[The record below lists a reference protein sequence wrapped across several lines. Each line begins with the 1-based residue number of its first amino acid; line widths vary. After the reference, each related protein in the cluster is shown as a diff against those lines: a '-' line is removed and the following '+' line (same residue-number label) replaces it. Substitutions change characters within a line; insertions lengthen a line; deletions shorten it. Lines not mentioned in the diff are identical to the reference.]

1 VIQIRLFGAVQVET
15 LYRQLATGDFGG
27 VKHRQILQLLVLHRF
42 LTKAELAEL
51 LWEGDPPNGYVTT
64 LESYVS
70 VLRRRLDPNTTAR
83 NSVVLTR
90 TGGYALDPSRVSV
103 DLWDF
108 DALLSRA
115 DGLAPAAAL
124 PLLERALTLA
134 HRPLLADEAYLSW
147 AAEARQHH
155 NTRVVA
161 AATTAAEHALT
172 LGDARRAI
180 DLATRA
186 TDLDPLAE
194 HAWRVRISALHTAG
208 DRTGALRC
216 FHSCRQ
222 TLADELGIEP
232 TPATQELFVRILQS
246 DEDGPGDLTTLIAA
260 VLAAARELAEVDD
273 STQISDGDLPHSPV
287 IQLLARTE
295 RLARRVGARQP
306 AALAITA

>member
-1 VIQIRLFGAVQVET
+1 VET
-15 LYRQLATGDFGG
+15 LYRQLAAGDFGG
-27 VKHRQILQLLVLHRF
+27 VKHRHILQLLVLHKF

-51 LWEGDPPNGYVTT
+51 LWDGNPPSGYVTT

-70 VLRRRLDPNTTAR
+70 VLRRRLDPNGSAR

-90 TGGYALDPSRVSV
+90 TGGYALDPRRANV

-115 DGLAPAAAL
+115 EGLAPAAAL
-124 PLLERALTLA
+124 PLIEQALNLA
-134 HRPLLADEAYLSW
+134 RRPLVADESYLSW

-155 NTRVVA
+155 SARVVA
-161 AATTAAEHALT
+161 AATIAAEHALA
-172 LGDARRAI
+172 LGDARRAA
-180 DLATRA
+180 DLAARA

-194 HAWRVRISALHTAG
+194 HAWRVRISALHSAG
-208 DRTGALRC
+208 ERTGALRC

-222 TLADELGIEP
+222 ILSDELGIEP
-232 TPATQELFVRILQS
+232 APATQELFVRILKS
-246 DEDGPGDLTTLIAA
+246 DEDGPGDLTQLVAA

-273 STQISDGDLPHSPV
+273 SAGVSGSEVPDSPV

-295 RLARRVGARQP
+295 RLARRVGSEQP
-306 AALAITA
+306 VALGITA